1 MKTSLI
7 KKGLIKVSN
16 FERVLLRMDIAIERK
31 KLNNIIEST
40 NELLDPLILEQS
52 EVLDELI
59 YQYEKLMNPKKT
71 SSNIDE
77 VFFN

>member
-1 MKTSLI
+1 M
-7 KKGLIKVSN
+7 N
-16 FERVLLRMDIAIERK
+16 IAIERK
-31 KLNNIIEST
+31 KLNNIIEDS
-40 NELLDPLILEQS
+40 NEILDPLVQEQS